1 MSSNPMAMHPRT
13 CSNADCNQASDGKC
27 VEGYEIE
34 ECPHVGQISIDD
46 IPEADEPDTKLAQPE
61 PTITLASGEA
71 LDRDKASIQ
80 QRRRVSRSI
89 GLIGPNDSGKTSLIA
104 GVYDLLQEGPV
115 SGAAFAGSS
124 TLIGFE
130 MVCHLARAISR
141 RTVPHTERTS
151 RGADATF
158 FHLDLYHED
167 AGITSLFIGD
177 RSGED
182 YLAATDQISQADQF
196 FEIRRADCITLLVNG
211 TQLADSGQRH
221 EIRAATPQIVD
232 ALVEARAIRAGCRL
246 AIVLTK
252 KDSVV
257 ASPHADRV
265 QKDFDGLVKSIT
277 ESHTAY
283 LGEVKSFAVAAS
295 PKDCDKVARGEGV
308 GDLLLFWLHASPPA
322 VAVGNEARPRFER
335 MIDLLTDKG
344 TGN

>member
-1 MSSNPMAMHPRT
+1 MAAQQLT
-13 CSNADCNQASDGKC
+13 CSNPDCNFASDGKC

-34 ECPHVGQISIDD
+34 ECPHIGRISIDD
-46 IPEADEPDTKLAQPE
+46 IPEVEEPDGAIAQPE
-61 PTITLASGEA
+61 PTIALASGEA
-71 LDRDKASIQ
+71 LDRDKASVL
-80 QRRRVSRSI
+80 QRRRVSRSV

-130 MVCHLARAISR
+130 KVCHLARAVSR

-158 FHLDLYHED
+158 FHLDLHQED
-167 AGITSLFIGD
+167 VGLTSLFISD

-182 YLAATDQISQADQF
+182 YLAATDQISQANQF

-211 TQLADSGQRH
+211 AQLADSGLRH
-221 EIRAATPQIVD
+221 EVRASTPQIID
-232 ALVEARAIRAGCRL
+232 ALVEAGTIRVGCRL

-257 ASPHADRV
+257 ASQHAERV
-265 QKDFDGLVKSIT
+265 QRDFEGLVKSIR
-277 ESHTAY
+277 ESHSAY
-283 LGEVKSFAVAAS
+283 LGEVKPFVIAAS
-295 PKDCDKVARGEGV
+295 PKDCEQVARGEGV
-308 GDLLLFWLHASPPA
+308 GDLLLFWLQASPPA
-322 VAVGNEARPRFER
+322 ISLDGPASPRLER
-335 MIDLLTDKG
+335 MIDLLT
-344 TGN
+344 TGGR